1 MKILKII
8 LLLTLIFGQVY
19 AQQVENINTKKGT
32 EGKSKYFQDILSF
45 ASDEN
50 NMTRVDVFIQVP
62 YNEIQFVKSGD
73 GFTANYSITISV
85 FDENKEKLIVEK
97 SWNEKLVSKDFQQTV
112 SKINFNLSLRSFNL
126 LPGKYIIRT
135 AVEDKDSKK
144 EYPSENVYA
153 VRDLSK
159 LPSVSDIMLIARQ
172 TQIEGNNKI
181 VPNVSKDV
189 NAEKDSIK
197 IFFEIYADMEEEISV
212 EYSIKDKENEILFT
226 TTEEEMVDSGKNQIF
241 SSDTTFKNV
250 KLGFGSYTLL
260 VSLKDAGGDKIT
272 EVSKIF
278 TSQWTGIPS
287 DPDKAIAQLIY
298 IATPSEI
305 DYIEEGENEEEKI
318 KRYREFWRKKDPTSG
333 TEENELYNEY
343 SRRVAYANE
352 NFSHYIEGWRSDRG
366 MVFIILG
373 SPNNVDRHPFDLE
386 SKPYEVWQYYEL
398 NRNFVFIDETGFGD
412 YRLVTPLYGDDYRFR
427 N

>member
-1 MKILKII
+1 MNLIKAIF
-8 LLLTLIFGQVY
+8 LLAFLFGSVY
-19 AQQVENINTKKGT
+19 AQQVENLKTPKWP

-45 ASDEN
+45 ASDQD

-62 YNEIQFVKSGD
+62 YSEIQFLKTGE

-97 SWNEKLVSKDFQQTV
+97 SWNEKLVAKEFQQTV
-112 SKINFNLSLRSFNL
+112 TKTNFNLSLRSFNL
-126 LPGKYIIRT
+126 SPGKYFIRT

-144 EYPSENVYA
+144 EYTSENVYL
-153 VRDLSK
+153 VKDLSV
-159 LPSVSDIMLIARQ
+159 LPSVSDVMLIAKQ
-172 TQIEGNNKI
+172 TYVEGSNKI
-181 VPNVSKDV
+181 VPNVSRV
-189 NAEKDSIK
+189 INAEKDSIK
-197 IFFEIYADMEEEISV
+197 IFFEIYADTSDNVSV
-212 EYSIKDKENEILFT
+212 EYSVIGKESETIFT
-226 TTEEEMVDSGKNQIF
+226 ATEEKKIDSGRNQVF
-241 SSDTTFKNV
+241 SADTTFNNL
-250 KLGFGSYTLL
+250 KLGFGKYTLL
-260 VSLKDAGGDKIT
+260 AAVKDEGGEKVG
-272 EVSKIF
+272 EVSRII
-278 TSQWTGIPS
+278 TSQWAGIPS

-298 IATPSEI
+298 IATPSEM
-305 DYIEEGENEEEKI
+305 DYMEEAENDEEKI
-318 KRYREFWRKKDPTSG
+318 KRYREFWIKKDPTSN

-343 SRRVAYANE
+343 ARRVAYANE

-398 NRNFVFIDETGFGD
+398 NRSFVFVDETGFGD
-412 YRLVTPLYGDDYRFR
+412 YRLATPLYGDDYRFR